1 MTNPTLGTLL
11 RALIK
16 LHAKAWDLL
25 LPYAEFAYNK
35 APSKATGLLPFKMV
49 YKIDPLS
56 PIDLTPRPLAQKP
69 SMDAAAR
76 VEEIQKLHEL
86 VKGRIEKT
94 NASYQAQ
101 AKKHR
106 RNMVF

>member
-1 MTNPTLGTLL
+1 M
-11 RALIK
+11 IK
-16 LHAKAWDLL
+16 PHGKAWDLL
-25 LPYAEFAYNK
+25 LPHAKFAYNK
-35 APSKATGLLPFKMV
+35 APSKATGLSPFKV
-49 YKIDPLS
+49 LYGIDPVCPL
-56 PIDLTPRPLAQKP
+56 DLTPWLLDQKH
-69 SMDAAAR
+69 SVDAITR

-106 RNMVF
+106 RNMVL